1 MASFSSR
8 SKIVIR
14 PRCKEYVL
22 KQRGARRTLAC
33 FTSVN
38 SRVEHTEKEWQNSFT
53 KERSEERTREGPS
66 SPKNAKVIIEGR
78 VDKLAK
84 ASLPRITQNMS
95 PPAPVPTPTSS
106 TYAEEIAK
114 CGCTTNGSEECKR
127 CRILRLADRYV
138 LSALTRMGW

>member
-38 SRVEHTEKEWQNSFT
+38 SRLEHTEKEWQNSSM
-53 KERSEERTREGPS
+53 KERSEEGTGEGPS
-66 SPKNAKVIIEGR
+66 SPKNAKVVEGR
-78 VDKLAK
+78 VDKPAK
-84 ASLPRITQNMS
+84 ASLPRITQNLS
-95 PPAPVPTPTSS
+95 PPAPVPTPIGS

>member
-38 SRVEHTEKEWQNSFT
+38 SRLEHTEKEWQNSSM
-53 KERSEERTREGPS
+53 KERSEEGRGEGPS
-66 SPKNAKVIIEGR
+66 SPKNAKVVEGR
-78 VDKLAK
+78 VDKPAK
-84 ASLPRITQNMS
+84 ASLPRITQNLS
-95 PPAPVPTPTSS
+95 PPAPVPTPIGS